1 MNIATNANYH
11 YGYDQEADTVKAVTV
26 SPKKDR
32 PPSPHPIQST
42 LSDHCHE
49 NFTGGSKVDLKARKK
64 LIMASI
70 LCLFFMTGEII
81 GGALAHS
88 LAIMTDAA
96 HLLTDFASFLISLLA
111 LFLAARPTTK
121 KMSFGWHRAEV
132 VGALASVLL
141 IWLVTGI
148 LVYLAIMRII
158 HSKYEINGKIMLITS
173 ATGVAVNVIML
184 LTLHDHGHGHSHSHG
199 HGHSHS
205 SPSSGHTHSTDIP
218 NTIKSESTN
227 FNGICKEQNNN
238 NNTIDNLSSSIDV
251 EHGVN
256 KERYK
261 AMNRQNITVRAAFI
275 HVVGDLL
282 QSIGVMVA
290 AMVIYFQPAYK
301 IIDPICTF
309 LFSVLVL
316 ITTIN
321 ILRDALNVLMEATPR
336 GLNFNEVKNALID
349 IPGVKETHNLH
360 IWSLTT
366 NKMAISVHLA
376 IEPNTNPQE
385 ILKAAN
391 RLLRKRYLAHD
402 VTIQLENYV
411 DEMAICHQC
420 KEPSK

>member
-1 MNIATNANYH
+1 MNTATNANYH
-11 YGYDQEADTVKAVTV
+11 YGYDQEADNVKAETV

-32 PPSPHPIQST
+32 PPTPHPIQST

-49 NFTGGSKVDLKARKK
+49 NFTAGSKVDLKARKK
-64 LIMASI
+64 LILASI

-81 GGALAHS
+81 
-88 LAIMTDAA
+88 
-96 HLLTDFASFLISLLA
+96 
-111 LFLAARPTTK
+111 
-121 KMSFGWHRAEV
+121 EV

-148 LVYLAIMRII
+148 LVYLAVIRII

-205 SPSSGHTHSTDIP
+205 SSSSIEHTHSTDIP

-227 FNGICKEQNNN
+227 FNGIHKEQNNN
-238 NNTIDNLSSSIDV
+238 NNNIDNLSSSIDV
-251 EHGVN
+251 EHGVS
-256 KERYK
+256 KERHK
-261 AMNRQNITVRAAFI
+261 AMTRQNITVRAAFI

-321 ILRDALNVLMEATPR
+321 ILRDTLNVLMEATPR

-376 IEPNTNPQE
+376 IEPNANPQE
-385 ILKAAN
+385 ILKTAN